1 MDEFDVDQADNKEY
15 VLNMIKKDG
24 KLLDFASARLQDDE
38 EVVM

>member
-24 KLLDFASARLQDDE
+24 KLLDLHLQDYK
-38 EVVM
+38 MMKKL